1 MESGHVLKISKINI
15 KNYRRFLDT
24 RLNLE
29 RNDLVVLAGA
39 NNSGKTSLIQLLNT
53 VFKNKQNISEKDISI
68 QKRQN
73 LISDLE
79 NEIGPDNLTLE
90 EYKEKVLLF
99 FKEKEIKE
107 YTINLQFTV
116 SYDVG
121 ESITLFSDYLMDL
134 DENKKEF
141 YFEFRNEYSFSL
153 FENYLLTDEL
163 SELYKLHVSTN
174 EHKASM
180 DKASAECKE
189 SLLKKT
195 KEYHRQKNQYEKL
208 FFKIFGNCLKNS
220 YYYSDAT
227 FNILRKME
235 FNEFSKLF
243 VFDFISADRELDD
256 ESTKNKKITTSV
268 IESTDRLTEN
278 FSWKDQFEQLYK
290 AVDTGLKDS
299 GIESTL
305 QESTLSAFST
315 IKDNMDLIGDTKI
328 DAIEAIMEFDEKI
341 LLSLIKDSIS
351 INYIYHKDNSRIY
364 LGEESQGLGI
374 SNLIFISLQIIKFRN
389 QVKAEKVNF
398 FVIEEPEAHMHIQMQ
413 RVLIKF
419 LEDLFSKDT
428 YIQGMISTHSSEIVR
443 NSNLTSLKII
453 RPTDPFENKISD
465 LQLFI
470 KENGSDRE
478 FYETFFKI
486 NFSNLI
492 FCDKAIIYEGDTERM
507 FIESVISR
515 DSEYSELSTKYIS
528 YCQAGGA
535 YAHKYFKLIS
545 ELGIKLCVFTDMDYS
560 KDQDDMGGLLDDSST
575 NATLNNQ
582 CTKDGIGKV
591 LVRDIYE
598 WQKKDRLSGSH
609 IQVFTQG
616 EIDGFART
624 LEEAILYRLI
634 RKEEQHL
641 IELLKEDVDLTED
654 LKQLN
659 VFTRLPLLFWK
670 KLKEESGFEISLPSS
685 KKEIEDLKKIHENN
699 SIELLQALQSLANDK
714 DRIVK
719 RSIRDIVKSI
729 SNNKSD
735 FMYSIIASGKQS
747 EVLPKYIREGL
758 LWL

>member
-1 MESGHVLKISKINI
+1 MKISKINI
-15 KNYRRFLDT
+15 KNYRRFLST
-24 RLNLE
+24 NLNVE
-29 RNDLVVLAGA
+29 GNNLVILAGA

-53 VFKNKQNISEKDISI
+53 VFKNRNNICEKDISI

-73 LISDLE
+73 LIFDIEKEL
-79 NEIGPDNLTLE
+79 GPDKLTFE

-99 FKEKEIKE
+99 FKEKEIEE
-107 YTINLQFTV
+107 YTINVQITV
-116 SYDVG
+116 SYEDG

-134 DENKKEF
+134 DENRKEF

-153 FENYLLTDEL
+153 FENFFAANVSELHKLYDTTNIHKINLDKKQAEGKGAL
-163 SELYKLHVSTN
+163 SEEIDAYL
-174 EHKASM
+174 
-180 DKASAECKE
+180 
-189 SLLKKT
+189 
-195 KEYHRQKNQYEKL
+195 RGKNQYEKL
-208 FFKIFGNCLKNS
+208 FFKIFGSCLKNS

-227 FNILRKME
+227 FTILRNMD
-235 FNEFSKLF
+235 FNAFSKLF
-243 VFDFISADRELDD
+243 VFDYISADRELDD

-268 IESTDRLTEN
+268 IESTDPLTEK
-278 FSWKDQFEQLYK
+278 FTWKDQFRRLYNT
-290 AVDTGLKDS
+290 VDSGLKAS

-305 QESTLSAFST
+305 QQNTLSAFST
-315 IKDNMDLIGDTKI
+315 IKENMDLIGDTKI

-341 LLSLIKDSIS
+341 LLTLIKESIS
-351 INYIYHKDNSRIY
+351 INYVYNKDNSRIY

-389 QVKAEKVNF
+389 QVKTETVNF

-470 KENGSDRE
+470 KENGSDKE

-515 DSEYSELSTKYIS
+515 VSEYSELSTKYIS

-560 KDQDDMGGLLDDSST
+560 KDQDDMGALTDDSST

-582 CTKDGIGKV
+582 CTKEGIGKV

-598 WQKKDRLSGSH
+598 WQKKDRLPDSH

-616 EIDGFART
+616 EQDGYART
-624 LEEAILYRLI
+624 LEEAILYRFI
-634 RKEEQHL
+634 KKEEQHL
-641 IELLKEDVDLTED
+641 IEILKEDLELTED
-654 LKQLN
+654 LKLLN

-670 KLKEESGFEISLPSS
+670 KLKDESGFEISLPSS
-685 KKEIEDLKKIHENN
+685 KKEMEDLKN
-699 SIELLQALQSLANDK
+699 SYEKNSVELCQALQSLANDK

-735 FMYSIIASGKQS
+735 FMYSIIASDKQS
-747 EVLPKYIREGL
+747 EVLPKYIKEGL